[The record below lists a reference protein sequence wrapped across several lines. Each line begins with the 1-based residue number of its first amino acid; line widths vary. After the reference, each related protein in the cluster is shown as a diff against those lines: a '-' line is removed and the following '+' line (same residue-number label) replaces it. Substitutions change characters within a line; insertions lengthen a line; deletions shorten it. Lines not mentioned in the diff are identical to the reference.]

1 MRNKRWV
8 AVGKV
13 AAVGLVMLS
22 LGVGLAS
29 VFDQPEFIVWD
40 DPWQQPRI
48 HLHSQ
53 EYMVV
58 AGTPWAAQAAAD
70 ILDAGGNAFDAA
82 VAALLVLNVTFGEA
96 ASFPGIAPLMIYDAV
111 KNETR
116 SYVGVGTAPAAAT
129 IDAYKARGFKVVPKM
144 DIYSQLIPAS
154 PDVIATLLSEY
165 GTKSFKEVSEPAI
178 SIAREGFPVHKIMQ
192 QNLNLNF
199 VERFGFNFLLPYN
212 SKVYLDNRW
221 WRPLRHKQKFTRP
234 DLANTF
240 SQLAQAETDALLK
253 GGDRMVG
260 LQAMRD
266 YFYKGPLADKIVQL
280 HIDKSGLITAD
291 DLANYSGYWEEPLSG
306 EFQDFEIKT
315 NGTWTQGIVVPMVL
329 QILDGIELISMGHN
343 SEQYV
348 HTVVQAIELVMA
360 DREAFVGDSTFVDVP
375 IKQLL
380 SQEYAAARRELITN
394 NAFKNIPNAGAP
406 TELQAVGEQVN
417 LSEPVASLYNKDIGR
432 DTSYLSI
439 IDKQG
444 NAVSMTP
451 SDFPHSPMVTDTGMT
466 MGIRMT
472 QFRLDPNH
480 PSALEP
486 GKRPRVTPHAVML
499 LNKEDKSLYM
509 SLGTPGADMQT
520 QALVQV
526 LLNHLVF
533 GMDIQTAVE
542 QPRFRA
548 QNFPS
553 SFAPHSYS
561 PATIDLEDELYQ
573 TIAADLNKRGYT
585 TKRFNRLHNH
595 FSAVGAI
602 VVEHDRLAAGADP
615 REGTT
620 AVGL

>member
-1 MRNKRWV
+1 MTGKRFIV
-8 AVGKV
+8 IGKV
-13 AAVGLVMLS
+13 LALCVALLTF
-22 LGVGLAS
+22 GVWLAS
-29 VFDQPEFIVWD
+29 VLDQPEFIEWE
-40 DPWQQPRI
+40 DPWQKERVHAQA
-48 HLHSQ
+48 Q
-53 EYMVV
+53 NQMVV

-82 VAALLVLNVTFGEA
+82 VAGLLVLNVTFGEA
-96 ASFPGIAPLMIYDAV
+96 ASFPSIAPLMIYDAK

-129 IDAYKARGFKVVPKM
+129 IEAFEARGFEVVPKM
-144 DIYSQLIPAS
+144 DIYSQLVPAS

-165 GTKSFKEVSEPAI
+165 GTKSFREVSEPAI
-178 SIAREGFPVHKIMQ
+178 RIAREGFPVHKIMQ
-192 QNLNLNF
+192 RNLDLNI
-199 VERFGFNFLLPYN
+199 VERFGFNYLLPHN

-234 DLANTF
+234 DLANTLE
-240 SQLAQAETDALLK
+240 QLAQAETDALLN
-253 GGDRMVG
+253 GGDRNTG

-266 YFYKGPLADKIVQL
+266 YFYKGPLAEKIVQL
-280 HIDKSGLITAD
+280 HKEKSGLISAA

-306 EFQDFEIKT
+306 EFQNFEIKT

-329 QILDGIELISMGHN
+329 QVLDGIDLKSMGHN

-348 HTVVQAIELVMA
+348 HTVAQAIELVMA
-360 DREAFVGDSTFVDVP
+360 DREAFVGDPNFVDVP
-375 IKQLL
+375 LEQLL
-380 SQEYAAARRELITN
+380 SKHYAALRRQLITDK
-394 NAFKNIPNAGAP
+394 AFDGLPTAGAP
-406 TELQAVGEQVN
+406 LDMQAVGQRVN
-417 LSEPVASLYNKDIGR
+417 LTKQVASLYNKDIGK

-439 IDKQG
+439 VDKDG

-451 SDFPHSPMVTDTGMT
+451 SDFPNSPMVTDTGMT
-466 MGIRMT
+466 LGIRMT
-472 QFRLDPNH
+472 QFRLDKSH
-480 PSALEP
+480 PSSLAP

-499 LNKEDKSLYM
+499 LNKSDQSLYM

-533 GMDIQTAVE
+533 GMDIQTATE
-542 QPRFRA
+542 QPRFRS
-548 QNFPS
+548 QNLPS
-553 SFAPHSYS
+553 SFSPHSYS
-561 PATIDLEDELYQ
+561 PATLDLEEELYES
-573 TIAADLNKRGYT
+573 ISDSLSERGYT
-585 TKRFNRLHNH
+585 TNRFERLHNH

-602 VVEHDRLAAGADP
+602 VIDGEQLSAGADP